1 MDKAPATGDFCWT
14 ELATPNL
21 KAAKEFYAD
30 AFGWQFTEHKMDDK
44 SYTMIKNGEQ
54 EFGGIWEITKDQ
66 SDVPPHWMSYI
77 LVADL
82 KQSIEKVKK
91 LGASIKVPLTKAG
104 DFGLFAVIV
113 DPTGAHIALWESLQ
127 SC

>member
-1 MDKAPATGDFCWT
+1 MEKTPATGDFCWT

-21 KAAKEFYAD
+21 KAAKQFYGD
-30 AFGWQFTEHKMDDK
+30 AFGWKFTEHKIDDK
-44 SYTMIKNGEQ
+44 TYTMIKNGDQ

-91 LGASIKVPLTKAG
+91 LGASIKVPLTKVSDMG
-104 DFGLFAVIV
+104 QFAVIS